1 MFSEAKEMAKRYR
14 QRRPVMSLPP
24 KSDPVPL
31 DTLPFDDEA
40 RLYANWRWFK
50 FEQHKKVDAD
60 DDTSDDNAS

>member
-1 MFSEAKEMAKRYR
+1 
-14 QRRPVMSLPP
+14 MSLPP